1 MKRAATLIDTDE
13 LAACVSL
20 DALAD
25 DSRIILS
32 ISPCRSG
39 STVILRAFGA
49 LGIESHLQPLKN
61 LLRWR
66 SLGKEHCWQPHDG
79 ALKPIYIK
87 ETLGPFIEA
96 EARFDPLSL
105 LLAAGISAEK
115 VTLLVLGRLPLET
128 WASWQLWW
136 PERTSIE
143 LFIEA
148 YRQTEAIRQQAQRL
162 GVATTSLVYEAFRDH
177 AAGIVMQRL
186 CQRLG
191 INYGSVAVDG
201 WQQLPHLGEKGS
213 NITIPQMPEEFKT
226 RHIRQ
231 RVEQGT
237 ELSYC
242 SRAKEAANL
251 SAAEI
256 TRIEQAG
263 LPTIYD
269 GWHRMCA
276 LDLGLTFKESK

>member
-1 MKRAATLIDTDE
+1 MKRAAALIDADQ

-20 DALAD
+20 DALAN

-49 LGIESHLQPLKN
+49 LGIGSHLQPLKN

-66 SLGKEHCWQPHDG
+66 SLGKRHCWQPRDY
-79 ALKPIYIK
+79 ALKLIYIK
-87 ETLGPFIEA
+87 ETLGPFTET
-96 EARFDPLSL
+96 ETHFDPLSL
-105 LLAAGISAEK
+105 LLATGISAER
-115 VTLLVLGRLPLET
+115 VSLLVLGRLPLET

-136 PERTSIE
+136 HERTSIE
-143 LFIEA
+143 LFIDS

-162 GVATTSLVYEAFRDH
+162 GMATTTLIYEAFRDH
-177 AAGIVMQRL
+177 APGMVMQRL

-191 INYGSVAVDG
+191 IDYDSVAVDG
-201 WQQLPHLGEKGS
+201 WQQLPRFGEKGS
-213 NITIPQMPEEFKT
+213 TITIPQIPEEFIT

-231 RVEQGT
+231 RVEQGAG
-237 ELSYC
+237 LSYC

-251 SAAEI
+251 SKTEVA
-256 TRIEQAG
+256 RIEQAG
-263 LPTIYD
+263 LPAIYD
-269 GWHRMCA
+269 DWRRRCEK
-276 LDLGLTFKESK
+276 DLRLTTKRE